1 MKRSA
6 HSLVGIVALVFY
18 AMSAQAQF
26 ASTLAGELANLSL
39 DSLLRIEVLGAS
51 RFAQPLSNTPAAV
64 TVITEDELR
73 RQGYRNIAEALGSVR
88 GVYTSN
94 DRNYTYLGVRGFN
107 RPGDYN
113 TRVLLLSDGARRND
127 ALYDQAFVGNESP
140 IELDWVKRLE
150 FVAGPASAVY
160 GANALFGIVNAVMLE
175 GADLNGT
182 RISVDAG
189 SGHRTRIGVVTGQRL
204 TGDRDWFLGV
214 SVQDAKGQDHYYP
227 EYGSSITNGNALGVD
242 GEKYQKAYAK
252 LRWGA
257 WRFTGSFASRD
268 KAIPT
273 APFQTAFGVP
283 GTRTLDQQA
292 LLELAYEDRLGPD
305 WQQQFRIFNG
315 AYRYNGDYRYAD
327 AADNR
332 DHGRARWLGT
342 DYRLTWTGMPA
353 HLLLLGV
360 EGQWNTQLLQRNF
373 DVDPSMVY
381 LNRDEPSHTLGIF
394 AQDEWRFHAH
404 WLLNLGLRADKHS
417 DYSAI
422 VSPRFALIY
431 QPDANVALKALASGA
446 YRPPN
451 AYERYYDD
459 GGILQKSNADL
470 QPERIRSAEL
480 AADIDIGNGVRVG
493 ASAYY
498 NVMQNLIDQVP
509 SPADGLLVFANVPQI
524 RSRGV
529 EVDFER
535 KWVGGQRLRGSVSWQ
550 RSRMSDGMT
559 LVNSPRMLGK
569 LVFGLP
575 LAAGLNVT
583 GEWQGMSA
591 RRTLAGITPGFGIFN
606 LAVSSTRLAPA
617 GEVSLG
623 FYNLGNRRYSDPAS
637 SAHLQDTI
645 EQDRRQFRL
654 RWTISL

>member
-1 MKRSA
+1 MSRSI
-6 HSLVGIVALVFY
+6 HSLVGIVA
-18 AMSAQAQF
+18 SACFATSVQAQS
-26 ASTLAGELANLSL
+26 ASVFAGELANLSL

-64 TVITEDELR
+64 TVITEDELHH
-73 RQGYRNIAEALGSVR
+73 QGYRNIAEALGSVR

-94 DRNYTYLGVRGFN
+94 DRNYVYLGVRGFN

-127 ALYDQAFVGNESP
+127 AIYDQAFVGNESP

-175 GADLNGT
+175 GGDLNGT
-182 RISVDAG
+182 RVTVDTG
-189 SGHRTRIGVVTGQRL
+189 SGRSQRMGVVSGQRL

-214 SVQDAKGQDHYYP
+214 TVYDAKGQDHYFR
-227 EYGSSITNGNALGVD
+227 EFDNGVTNGNALGLD
-242 GEKYQKAYAK
+242 GERYQKAYAK

-257 WRFTGSFASRD
+257 WRLTSGFVSRD

-273 APFQTAFGVP
+273 ASFQTTFGVR

-292 LLELAYEDRLGPD
+292 LLELAYEDRGRAD

-315 AYRYNGDYRYAD
+315 MYRYNGDYRYTD

-332 DHGRARWLGT
+332 DQGRAKWLGA
-342 DYRLTWTGMPA
+342 DYRLTWTGFPA
-353 HLLLLGV
+353 HLLLFGM

-373 DVDPSMVY
+373 DVNPLSVHLD
-381 LNRDEPSHTLGIF
+381 RDQPSHTLGLF
-394 AQDEWRFHAH
+394 AQDEWRFHSQ
-404 WLLNLGLRADKHS
+404 WLLNAGLRIDKHS

-422 VSPRFALIY
+422 ASPRFALIY
-431 QPDANVALKALASGA
+431 QPSTSVALKALASGA

-459 GGILQKSNADL
+459 GGLLQKSNADL

-480 AADIDIGNGVRVG
+480 AADIDIGSGARLG
-493 ASAYY
+493 ASVYY
-498 NVMQNLIDQVP
+498 NAMHNLIDQVS
-509 SPADGLLVFANVPQI
+509 SPADGLLVYANVPQI
-524 RSRGV
+524 RARGV
-529 EVDFER
+529 EIDVER
-535 KWVGGQRLRGSVSWQ
+535 KWAGGQRLRGSVSWQ
-550 RSRMSDGMT
+550 RSAMSDGAK
-559 LVNSPRMLGK
+559 LVNSPRLIGK
-569 LVFGLP
+569 VIFGLP
-575 LAAGLNVT
+575 LAAGWNVA
-583 GEWQGMSA
+583 GGWQGMSD
-591 RRTLAGITPGFGIFN
+591 RRTLGGNTPGFGVFN
-606 LAVSSTRLAPA
+606 LAVSSTRLAPV
-617 GEVSLG
+617 GEISLG

-637 SAHLQDTI
+637 SAHFQDVI

-654 RWTISL
+654 RWTIAL